1 MDPFY
6 ITMQRG
12 AERAA
17 EALGVNLEV
26 QIPSDW
32 NVTEQTPILD
42 AMAAAG
48 NLDFL
53 FLAPVDKEA
62 MVAPLE
68 NSGLPFLTV
77 DTFIGDGDYVNGPV
91 TAPLSYIGSANE
103 EGGRL
108 ACEALIEA
116 IGGSGSI
123 YIQNVLPGIS
133 TTDQRQQ
140 GCEAAIDASPDV
152 DLVGV
157 DFNDNDPATA
167 AAQTEAALLANTI
180 DGIFGTNVFSAE
192 GAGNVVV
199 NQGCRCQSRGVR
211 RNGSSDRAPTRGCR
225 DPRDCTEAGRHG
237 LPSRDP
243 GVRVSQWHP
252 IDSTESRDRLPTDD
266 PRQRRRPRR
275 RPIHL
280 Q

>member
-1 MDPFY
+1 MTLDNVDDPDVAQYIYSDAAAAPVDTDLTIGFLAGVDDPFY

-103 EGGRL
+103 ER
-108 ACEALIEA
+108 
-116 IGGSGSI
+116 
-123 YIQNVLPGIS
+123 
-133 TTDQRQQ
+133 R
-140 GCEAAIDASPDV
+140 
-152 DLVGV
+152 
-157 DFNDNDPATA
+157 
-167 AAQTEAALLANTI
+167 
-180 DGIFGTNVFSAE
+180 SA
-192 GAGNVVV
+192 
-199 NQGCRCQSRGVR
+199 
-211 RNGSSDRAPTRGCR
+211 
-225 DPRDCTEAGRHG
+225 G
-237 LPSRDP
+237 L
-243 GVRVSQWHP
+243 
-252 IDSTESRDRLPTDD
+252 
-266 PRQRRRPRR
+266 
-275 RPIHL
+275 
-280 Q
+280 